1 MDLYGILGIK
11 NTASKE
17 EIKKAYRKASLK
29 HHPDRGGNAEEFKK
43 VNRAYE
49 VLSDPMKKRDYDFK
63 KNSNF
68 YGGNSNIFNND
79 VDAQSDSI
87 PDLFKMFFGGMPMG
101 MNQDMFSNIEKN
113 ATFFGSPNFR
123 VYKNG
128 REVFSNRKVK
138 PAEITKSIEI
148 TLEAAYQG
156 VNYPIEIERYILDN
170 NMKRFEKETVYIDI
184 PRGIDTNE
192 IIKIENKGNINSDG
206 LQGDVKIYVT
216 VKNEMDVERLG
227 LNLIYKK
234 TISLKEALTGFSF
247 ELKHLNGKKYSINN
261 SSIIKPGY
269 ESVINN
275 MGMIRGEKMGNLI
288 IKFDVDFP
296 KNLSDE
302 QKEKLKN
309 IL

>member
-101 MNQDMFSNIEKN
+101 MNQDMFNNIEKN

-128 REVFSNRKVK
+128 R
-138 PAEITKSIEI
+138 
-148 TLEAAYQG
+148 
-156 VNYPIEIERYILDN
+156 
-170 NMKRFEKETVYIDI
+170 
-184 PRGIDTNE
+184 
-192 IIKIENKGNINSDG
+192 
-206 LQGDVKIYVT
+206 
-216 VKNEMDVERLG
+216 
-227 LNLIYKK
+227 
-234 TISLKEALTGFSF
+234 GFF
-247 ELKHLNGKKYSINN
+247 K
-261 SSIIKPGY
+261 
-269 ESVINN
+269 
-275 MGMIRGEKMGNLI
+275 
-288 IKFDVDFP
+288 
-296 KNLSDE
+296 
-302 QKEKLKN
+302 
-309 IL
+309 